1 MTFTTPVQESETV
14 REFLDTCF
22 ILMPFGDWSD
32 RYFKDIWSSLKNSE
46 VLRDLGVMLESAGI
60 KLQGTDQKLV
70 KSGEMMRNTDTN
82 PPLPLAP
89 QLNPQHPL
97 LQLAQAIE
105 WSYFEGEFS
114 KLSTSE
120 AGRPPLPTRLLVGLH
135 YLKALYN
142 ESDESVVSKWVG
154 NPYWQFFC
162 GEQHFQHDLP
172 CHPTTLVK
180 WRQRI
185 GADGME
191 KLLKQVLQT
200 AQQQQALKP
209 ADIKRVIVDTTVQEK
224 AIAFPTD
231 ARLYDK
237 ARRAL
242 VREARQQQ
250 VNLRQSY
257 VRLGKRALF
266 KQSRYAAAQQG
277 RRAQK
282 ETRRLRVYLGPTI
295 RDIERKLPQPAE
307 AMKGLLAAA
316 RRIYEQQKADSG
328 KLYSLHAPEVECIA
342 KGKAHKKYEF
352 GCKVAV
358 VTTNGS
364 NWIVGIDARHGN
376 PYDGATLKPALEQV
390 EKLTGVSPKE
400 AYVDQGFRGSAHQ
413 PEGVEVYISGKR
425 KLTGKLRALLKRRS
439 AIEPV
444 IGHGK
449 QDHGMGRNYLRGE
462 SGDRVNALLSGC
474 GFNLRKLWR
483 FFAATPLIKA
493 ETQA

>member
-1 MTFTTPVQESETV
+1 MKTT
-14 REFLDTCF
+14 D
-22 ILMPFGDWSD
+22 
-32 RYFKDIWSSLKNSE
+32 
-46 VLRDLGVMLESAGI
+46 A
-60 KLQGTDQKLV
+60 
-70 KSGEMMRNTDTN
+70 N

-97 LQLAQAIE
+97 LQLAQAID
-105 WSYFEGEFS
+105 WSYFDTEFG
-114 KLSTSE
+114 KLSPAE
-120 AGRPPLPTRLLVGLH
+120 PGRPPLPPRLLVGLH
-135 YLKALYN
+135 YLKSLYN
-142 ESDESVVSKWVG
+142 ESDESVVSKWVE

-162 GEQHFQHDLP
+162 GEQYFQHDLP

-200 AQQQQALKP
+200 ARQQQALKP
-209 ADIKRVIVDTTVQEK
+209 ADVKRVIVDTTVQEK

-237 ARRAL
+237 ARRTL
-242 VREARQQQ
+242 VREARKQQLK
-250 VNLRQSY
+250 LRQSY

-282 ETRRLRVYLGPTI
+282 ETRRLRTYLGRVI
-295 RDIERKLPQPAE
+295 RDVERKLPKPAP
-307 AMKGLLAAA
+307 AMKAILTAA
-316 RRIYEQQKADSG
+316 RRIYQQKKQDHQ
-328 KLYSLHAPEVECIA
+328 KLYSVYAPEVECIA
-342 KGKAHKKYEF
+342 KGKAQKKYEF
-352 GCKVAV
+352 GCKVAI
-358 VTTNGS
+358 VTTNES
-364 NWIVGIDARHGN
+364 NWIVGIEARHGN
-376 PYDGATLKPALEQV
+376 PYDGATLKPALAQV
-390 EKLTGVSPKE
+390 ERLTGIKPES
-400 AYVDQGFRGSAHQ
+400 AFVDQGFRGSDHQ
-413 PEGVEVYISGKR
+413 PEGVTVYLSGKR
-425 KLTGKLRALLKRRS
+425 KLRGKLKALLKRRS

-449 QDHGMGRNYLRGE
+449 QDHGMSRNYLRGE

-483 FFAATPLIKA
+483 FLAARPLIEA
-493 ETQA
+493 EALA

>member
-1 MTFTTPVQESETV
+1 
-14 REFLDTCF
+14 
-22 ILMPFGDWSD
+22 
-32 RYFKDIWSSLKNSE
+32 
-46 VLRDLGVMLESAGI
+46 MLESAGI
-60 KLQGTDQKLV
+60 KSQGSDQNLA
-70 KSGEMMRNTDTN
+70 KSGEMMKTTNPN

-97 LQLAQAIE
+97 LQLAQAID
-105 WSYFEGEFS
+105 WSYFEGQFS

-142 ESDESVVSKWVG
+142 ESDESVVSKWVE

-162 GEQHFQHDLP
+162 GERYFQHDLP

-242 VREARQQQ
+242 VGEARKQQLK
-250 VNLRQSY
+250 LRQSY
-257 VRLGKRALF
+257 VRLGQRALF

-277 RRAQK
+277 RRARK
-282 ETRRLRVYLGPTI
+282 ETRRLRIYLGRVI
-295 RDIERKLPQPAE
+295 RDIERKLPKPAQ
-307 AMKGLLAAA
+307 ALKALLAAA
-316 RRIYEQQKADSG
+316 RRIYQQQKQDHQ
-328 KLYSLHAPEVECIA
+328 KLYSVHAPEVECIA

-358 VTTNGS
+358 VTSNES
-364 NWIVGIDARHGN
+364 NWIVGIEAKHGN
-376 PYDGATLKPALEQV
+376 PYDGATLKPALAQV
-390 EKLTGVSPKE
+390 EKLTGVKVE
-400 AYVDQGFRGSAHQ
+400 AVFVDQGFRGSDHH

-425 KLTGKLRALLKRRS
+425 KLSGKLKKLLKRRS

-444 IGHGK
+444 IGHSK
-449 QDHGMGRNYLRGE
+449 HDHGMSRNYLRGKA
-462 SGDRVNALLSGC
+462 GDRVNALLSGC

-483 FFAATPLIKA
+483 FFAAKPVL
-493 ETQA
+493 QADALV

>member
-1 MTFTTPVQESETV
+1 
-14 REFLDTCF
+14 
-22 ILMPFGDWSD
+22 
-32 RYFKDIWSSLKNSE
+32 
-46 VLRDLGVMLESAGI
+46 MLEKVGI
-60 KLQGTDQKLV
+60 KLQGLEQNLAKT
-70 KSGEMMRNTDTN
+70 GEMMKTSEPTTTTA
-82 PPLPLAP
+82 PLPLAP

-97 LQLAQAIE
+97 LQLAQAID
-105 WSYFEGEFS
+105 WSSFEDAFS
-114 KLSTSE
+114 KLWPSE
-120 AGRPPLPTRLLVGLH
+120 VGRPPLPTRLLVGLH

-142 ESDESVVSKWVG
+142 ESDESVVARWVE
-154 NPYWQFFC
+154 NPYWQYFC
-162 GEQHFQHDLP
+162 GEQYFQHQLP
-172 CHPTTLVK
+172 CHPTTLVR

-209 ADIKRVIVDTTVQEK
+209 SDIKRVIVDTTVQEK

-242 VREARQQQ
+242 VREARQRD

-282 ETRRLRVYLGPTI
+282 ETRKLRTYLGRVI
-295 RDIERKLPQPAE
+295 RDIQRKLAKPGK
-307 AMKGLLAAA
+307 AMKELLACAQ
-316 RRIYEQQKADSG
+316 RIYQQQKQDRQ
-328 KLYSLHAPEVECIA
+328 KLYSVHAPEVECIA

-358 VTTNGS
+358 VTTNES
-364 NWIVGIDARHGN
+364 NWIVGIEARHGN
-376 PYDGATLKPALEQV
+376 PYDGATLKPALAQV
-390 EKLTGVSPKE
+390 EKLTGVKPE
-400 AYVDQGFRGSAHQ
+400 AAFVDQGFRGNNHH
-413 PEGVEVYISGKR
+413 PEGVAVYLSGKR
-425 KLTGKLRALLKRRS
+425 KLTGKLKALLKRRS

-449 QDHGMGRNYLRGE
+449 HDHGMGRNYLRGE
-462 SGDRVNALLSGC
+462 AGDRVNALLSGC

-483 FFAATPLIKA
+483 VFAAKPLIQA
-493 ETQA
+493 EALA

>member
-1 MTFTTPVQESETV
+1 M
-14 REFLDTCF
+14 
-22 ILMPFGDWSD
+22 
-32 RYFKDIWSSLKNSE
+32 LKNAS
-46 VLRDLGVMLESAGI
+46 I
-60 KLQGTDQKLV
+60 KLQGSAQNLAKA
-70 KSGEMMRNTDTN
+70 GEIMKNSEPTPTHT
-82 PPLPLAP
+82 PLPLAP

-97 LQLAQAIE
+97 LQLAQAID

-114 KLSTSE
+114 NLSTSE
-120 AGRPPLPTRLLVGLH
+120 VGRPPLPARLLVGLH

-142 ESDESVVSKWVG
+142 ESDESVVAKWLE

-162 GEQHFQHDLP
+162 GEQYFQQDLP

-191 KLLKQVLQT
+191 KLLKQILQT

-209 ADIKRVIVDTTVQEK
+209 SDIKRVIVDTTVQEK

-250 VNLRQSY
+250 IKLRQSY

-282 ETRRLRVYLGPTI
+282 ETRRLRTYLGRVI
-295 RDIERKLPQPAE
+295 RDIERKLAKPVK
-307 AMKGLLAAA
+307 AMKELLTAAK
-316 RRIYEQQKADSG
+316 RIYQQQQQDSQ

-358 VTTNGS
+358 VTTNES
-364 NWIVGIDARHGN
+364 NWIVGIEAKHGN
-376 PYDGATLKPALEQV
+376 PYDGATLKPSLLQV
-390 EKLTGVSPKE
+390 EKLTGVKPKE
-400 AYVDQGFRGSAHQ
+400 AYVDQGFRGSDHH

-425 KLTGKLRALLKRRS
+425 KLSGKLKQLLKRRS

-444 IGHGK
+444 IGHSK
-449 QDHGMGRNYLRGE
+449 NDHGLGRNYLRGE
-462 SGDRVNALLSGC
+462 TGDRVNALLSGC

-483 FFAATPLIKA
+483 FFAAMPPIKA
-493 ETQA
+493 EALA